1 MTDNVFYQIL
11 RNIVN
16 NNKFNL
22 ITSLPPDSGKICYK
36 IKFII
41 IHKIPHNIFVQIR
54 F

>member
-1 MTDNVFYQIL
+1 M
-11 RNIVN
+11 RNFVN

-41 IHKIPHNIFVQIR
+41 IHNVSQYLIKNIICHYSMNTNS
-54 F
+54 